1 MKNIIAKLVVTAGL
15 IALSATAALAHSP
28 LCSCFD
34 NGDGTVLCEGGFSD
48 GSTASGVKM
57 YVRDDSGAVVLKG
70 VMNES
75 SEFEFNKPAGH
86 YVVTFDGGEG
96 HSIEIDGSDIV
107 E

>member
-1 MKNIIAKLVVTAGL
+1 MKSKFAKLVVAGGL
-15 IALSATAALAHSP
+15 IALSATSALAHSP

-48 GSTASGVKM
+48 GSSASGVKM
-57 YVRDDSGAVVLKG
+57 YVRDDSGSVVLKG
-70 VMNES
+70 AMNEN
-75 SEFEFNKPAGH
+75 SEFEFKKPAGH
-86 YVVTFDGGEG
+86 YSVTFDGGEG